1 MGSNEDWVKL
11 GFQMASNSPNHTAQH
26 TCKAE
31 LAAWHVVYF
40 VPILVGN
47 GQAHATI
54 QCGHCPPPEA
64 ENCNPQN
71 TAEHALGEVMW
82 VILVDDDLSPLLA
95 QNWGKKMCAASS
107 RGPCWSVRKSGWR
120 QSHIIP
126 HLSLA
131 PRKTRYN
138 YIFKARFQHKKHYIK
153 HISEKLSMFNRSELQ
168 FKLNGWRIGLSS
180 SSSALHIRALKIW
193 PVVDPSDGCCE
204 ATRWMC
210 LA

>member
-1 MGSNEDWVKL
+1 MIQSQARRSRERFAPSGALYVTMHHQPSCIALFHSANVTVSMQHTYQTNKCKKNHMTSIPPISRHLLLPMGSNDDWVKL

-71 TAEHALGEVMW
+71 TAEHALGEVM
-82 VILVDDDLSPLLA
+82 
-95 QNWGKKMCAASS
+95 
-107 RGPCWSVRKSGWR
+107 
-120 QSHIIP
+120 
-126 HLSLA
+126 
-131 PRKTRYN
+131 
-138 YIFKARFQHKKHYIK
+138 
-153 HISEKLSMFNRSELQ
+153 
-168 FKLNGWRIGLSS
+168 
-180 SSSALHIRALKIW
+180 
-193 PVVDPSDGCCE
+193 
-204 ATRWMC
+204 
-210 LA
+210 